1 MDKENTATKKTQE
14 EITESVLKK
23 MWGEKACTRKVN
35 IEGENKPI
43 EFNIYDG
50 YAKSTNKKGKVY
62 EMEFPMIKAIKQC
75 KDLEDEI
82 IKYIGNGLDPKEIS
96 PLHSMI
102 TFSTLYIDGVEI
114 DSED

>member
-23 MWGEKACTRKVN
+23 MWGEKACTRKVS
-35 IEGENKPI
+35 IEGEKKPI
-43 EFNIYDG
+43 EFDIYDG

-82 IKYIGNGLDPKEIS
+82 IKYIGKLSPRFMKILDKKIKISFGLTYPYYKRRKK
-96 PLHSMI
+96 
-102 TFSTLYIDGVEI
+102 
-114 DSED
+114 